1 MLWPPAVRGG
11 GDGALEVWGGVLLR
25 SDRDHSSGAA
35 AMTSR
40 TIGLFALCGFLMA
53 GVGLQAHHS
62 LAGVY
67 DLGHEVILVGE
78 LRKLNFTNPHSS
90 IELTVKNKDGST
102 TDWTLVTASNTVLT
116 RQGVTKSSIKPGDIL
131 KVTTLPAKNGNPL
144 GFIKSLDLG
153 DGKDIKL
160 FFENQQN

>member
-1 MLWPPAVRGG
+1 MTTWTVR
-11 GDGALEVWGGVLLR
+11 LVV
-25 SDRDHSSGAA
+25 
-35 AMTSR
+35 
-40 TIGLFALCGFLMA
+40 LCGFLMA
-53 GVGLQAHHS
+53 SIGLQAHHS

-67 DLGHEVILVGE
+67 DLANEVILVGA
-78 LRKLNFTNPHSS
+78 LKKLNFTNPHSS

-102 TDWTLVTASNTVLT
+102 TDWTLVTASNIVLT

-160 FFENQQN
+160 FNDNGQN

>member
-1 MLWPPAVRGG
+1 
-11 GDGALEVWGGVLLR
+11 
-25 SDRDHSSGAA
+25 
-35 AMTSR
+35 MTTR
-40 TIGLFALCGFLMA
+40 IIRLVVLCGFLMA

-67 DLGHEVILVGE
+67 DLAHEVILVGA
-78 LRKLNFTNPHSS
+78 LKKLNFTNPHSS

-102 TDWTLVTASNTVLT
+102 TDWTLVTASNIVLT

-131 KVTTLPAKNGNPL
+131 RVTTLPAKNGNPL

-160 FFENQQN
+160 FNDNGQN

>member
-1 MLWPPAVRGG
+1 MDAIASTQRGG
-11 GDGALEVWGGVLLR
+11 YLQLAIAYCYYAMLSLERSRATMRTLTAQVIVL
-25 SDRDHSSGAA
+25 
-35 AMTSR
+35 
-40 TIGLFALCGFLMA
+40 FGFVMA
-53 GVGLQAHHS
+53 GAGLQAHHS

-67 DLGHEVILVGE
+67 DLQKEVTLVGA
-78 LRKLNFTNPHSS
+78 LKKLNFTNPHSS
-90 IELTVKNKDGST
+90 IELTVQNKDGSN

-131 KVTTLPAKNGNPL
+131 KITALPARNGNPI